1 MDEIPIREGVTETSG
16 TTVPDAAPSA
26 VGDRSRAPRS
36 RRRRARK
43 SGERPVASA
52 PALEDE
58 GEDHSVGELVSE
70 ITGDEQGALDAERVL
85 PDEVERVGTSSP
97 GSFAASAPKGPPDLA
112 EAVEARPRRQPQ
124 ISSSG
129 EGRSPR
135 GSQRAT
141 PLPTGV
147 PSAAEAESLEMT
159 RSSGRP
165 RSEPNNELQQ
175 LLRGFEEIQQRQ
187 TDRVLQAL
195 RQVYT
200 SGESVNGR
208 GAVSTERVGVFVD
221 VPNLVYASRYLNRW
235 IDFGRLLDRVAGGRR
250 IVRAHAYSPTDP
262 DPSAE
267 QQFLSPVKSQGF
279 RVTTKNYRTF
289 ASGAKKADMDLDL
302 CMDIVRLVVAH
313 AVDCIVLCSGDG
325 DFLPLIEFCSD
336 NGVRVE
342 VASFMEATSDELR
355 NGCDRFYNLSTMEG
369 IRSSRPLTTAGG

>member
-16 TTVPDAAPSA
+16 TTVPDAAPTA
-26 VGDRSRAPRS
+26 VGDRLRAPRS

-52 PALEDE
+52 PAPEDE
-58 GEDHSVGELVSE
+58 GEDHSAGELVSE
-70 ITGDEQGALDAERVL
+70 IAGDEQGAPDAERVL
-85 PDEVERVGTSSP
+85 PGEVERAGTSSP
-97 GSFAASAPKGPPDLA
+97 GSFAASAPKGSPDLA
-112 EAVEARPRRQPQ
+112 EAVETRPRRQPQ
-124 ISSSG
+124 ISPSG

-147 PSAAEAESLEMT
+147 PSAAEAESLEMP

-175 LLRGFEEIQQRQ
+175 LLRGFEEIQQHQ
-187 TDRVLQAL
+187 TDRVLLAL

-302 CMDIVRLVVAH
+302 CMDIVKLVVAH